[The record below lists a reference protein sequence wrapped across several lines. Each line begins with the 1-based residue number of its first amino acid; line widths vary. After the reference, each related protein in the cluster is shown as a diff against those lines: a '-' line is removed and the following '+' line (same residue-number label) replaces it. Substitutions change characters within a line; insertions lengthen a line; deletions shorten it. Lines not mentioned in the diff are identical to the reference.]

1 MSDTDLSILN
11 EIYEVILDRKNN
23 PSEGSYVS
31 SLLNHRKGIDKI
43 LEKVGEESIETILA
57 VKGGKKEEIVYET
70 SDLLF
75 HLMVMF
81 VSAGISLEDI
91 AEELKKR
98 RK

>member
-11 EIYEVILDRKNN
+11 ELYDIIKDRKDN
-23 PSEGSYVS
+23 PVENSYVC
-31 SLLNHRKGIDKI
+31 SLLDHRKGIDKI
-43 LEKVGEESIETILA
+43 LEKIGEESIETILA
-57 VKGGKKEEIVYET
+57 VKSEDRDEIIYES

-81 VSAGISLEDI
+81 VEKGITLEEI
-91 AEELKKR
+91 AAELRKR

>member
-1 MSDTDLSILN
+1 MPDTDLSILD
-11 EIYEVILDRKNN
+11 ELYGIIKDRKDN
-23 PSEGSYVS
+23 PLENSYVC

-57 VKGGKKEEIVYET
+57 VKSGKRDEIIYES

-81 VSAGISLEDI
+81 VAEGITLEEI
-91 AEELKKR
+91 TTELKRR

>member
-1 MSDTDLSILN
+1 MTDTDLSIFDELYA
-11 EIYEVILDRKNN
+11 IIKDRKDN
-23 PSEGSYVS
+23 PVEESYVC
-31 SLLNHRKGIDKI
+31 SLLDHRKGIDKI

-57 VKGGKKEEIVYET
+57 VKSDNREEMIYES

-81 VSAGISLEDI
+81 VAKGITLEEI
-91 AEELKKR
+91 ATELKKR

>member
-1 MSDTDLSILN
+1 MSDADLLILN

-23 PSEGSYVS
+23 PSEESYVS

-57 VKGGKKEEIVYET
+57 VKSGKKEEIVYET

-75 HLMVMF
+75 HLMVML

-91 AEELKKR
+91 AEELKER

>member
-1 MSDTDLSILN
+1 MSDADLSILN
-11 EIYEVILDRKNN
+11 ELYEVILDRKNN
-23 PSEGSYVS
+23 PTEESYVC

-57 VKGGKKEEIVYET
+57 VKGEKKEEMIYEA

-81 VSAGISLEDI
+81 VSTGISLEEI
-91 AEELKKR
+91 SEELKKR